1 MNTALKIQNI
11 LKYIT
16 PGIVI
21 SSIIF
26 IFFGIKI
33 FIDGIYTSTSKEHL
47 IYTTISPIILIITSV
62 LILVMILK

>member
-33 FIDGIYTSTSKEHL
+33 FIDGIYTSA
-47 IYTTISPIILIITSV
+47 
-62 LILVMILK
+62 

>member
-1 MNTALKIQNI
+1 MSTALKIQNI
-11 LKYIT
+11 LKYMT

-33 FIDGIYTSTSKEHL
+33 IVDGINRATSKESA
-47 IYTTISPIILIITSV
+47 TCAAISGITLIITSI